1 MTQIRGSPQIDPL
14 QLSIR
19 SNKEK
24 VKMNKE
30 DDPKVI
36 KLKNLKVAFANLD
49 DKENLGKSILVVVD
63 DPVVE
68 EKIKTWVSVNRIGK
82 DNPGETKF
90 NEYEGQKRFKF
101 KLTKHTEVVDMA
113 GQDAIDGL
121 NYGAV
126 VSIVAKAYEY
136 HHKHFGSGVSQSL
149 QTVVVM
155 KPAINEEKATTAN
168 FIDEL
173 HEDASRTESEV
184 APKDIPDGDINLDEI
199 PF

>member
-1 MTQIRGSPQIDPL
+1 
-14 QLSIR
+14 
-19 SNKEK
+19 
-24 VKMNKE
+24 MNKE
-30 DDPKVI
+30 EDPKVI

-49 DKENLGKSILVVVD
+49 DKDKLGKSILVVVD
-63 DPVVE
+63 DPIVE
-68 EKIKTWVSVNRIGK
+68 EKIKTWVSINKIGK

-149 QTVVVM
+149 QAVVVM
-155 KPAINEEKATTAN
+155 KPAINEAKAMTAS
-168 FIDEL
+168 FLDEL
-173 HEDASRTESEV
+173 DKEVSRDKSEV
-184 APKDIPDGDINLDEI
+184 IPEDIPDDDIDLDKI